1 MKKTQLKTV
10 VSAIL
15 ATSLMMSAPAVTW
28 ASGIPTAD
36 VAAVGEAIKNG
47 MMLKEQIDNQ
57 IEQIQKL
64 KEQVQALSGLRDVGN
79 IGKDVFKNADIP
91 KELRNLY
98 KQAGVD
104 AGKGSAKNYKTTA
117 STNQSLLSKQL
128 ENLSGF
134 LEKNH
139 ERVKEINRL
148 TNLAKNAADLKAA
161 ADLRNQIS
169 SYTAQLQNQ
178 QIEIENTERL
188 YRMQKEV
195 EQQQYHDMQACYTKY
210 AAKGDYSAC
219 QK

>member
-28 ASGIPTAD
+28 AGGIPTAD
-36 VAAVGEAIKNG
+36 VLNIEATIQNG
-47 MMLKEQIDNQ
+47 LKLKEQIDNQ
-57 IEQIQKL
+57 IEQINKL
-64 KEQVQALSGLRDVGN
+64 KEQVKALSGLRDVGN
-79 IGKDVFKNADIP
+79 IAKDVFKNNDIP

-104 AGKGSAKNYKTTA
+104 AGKSSAKNYKTTA
-117 STNQSLLSKQL
+117 SSNQSLLSKQL

-139 ERVKEINRL
+139 ERAREINRL
-148 TNLAKNAADLKAA
+148 TELAKNAADLKAA

-188 YRMQKEV
+188 YRMQKDV